1 MVNKLITL
9 TKEIS
14 KNIYKLILK
23 QMLRFVKYT
32 LKQTTDLTELQEIYQ
47 EIQESFY
54 TGYTRIKI
62 AQTQQIAISNQSNF
76 LYSTIRLNAIT
87 AIKKIKPNLALT
99 LNFNIKNFST
109 PYQQERAMN
118 KISNFAKECRKA
130 YGKAFKGYYVIEH
143 ANSNIHAHFAI
154 YVPGPMTPEKFF
166 LTEKELD
173 CFWKMYVKSGT
184 MYACPIYDAG
194 WFGYIT
200 KELKIYSD
208 LIPV

>member
-14 KNIYKLILK
+14 KNIYKRILK

-54 TGYTRIKI
+54 TSYTRIKI

-99 LNFNIKNFST
+99 LNFNIKNFS
-109 PYQQERAMN
+109 R
-118 KISNFAKECRKA
+118 I
-130 YGKAFKGYYVIEH
+130 I
-143 ANSNIHAHFAI
+143 
-154 YVPGPMTPEKFF
+154 
-166 LTEKELD
+166 
-173 CFWKMYVKSGT
+173 
-184 MYACPIYDAG
+184 
-194 WFGYIT
+194 
-200 KELKIYSD
+200 
-208 LIPV
+208 